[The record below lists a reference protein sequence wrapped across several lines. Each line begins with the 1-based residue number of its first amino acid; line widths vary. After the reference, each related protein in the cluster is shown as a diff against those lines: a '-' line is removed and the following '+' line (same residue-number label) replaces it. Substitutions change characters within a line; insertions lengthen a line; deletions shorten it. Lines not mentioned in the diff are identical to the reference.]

1 MIASDL
7 IIKKRGTASKAGAEL
22 SRDELKFLVDGYVRG
37 EIPDYQMSSFLM
49 AVYFSGMTF
58 GETGILTECMLHSG
72 DVIDLH
78 KKIPGEIFVDKHSTG
93 GVGDKISIPLA
104 AVASS
109 LGVKIP
115 MMSGRGLGH
124 TGGTLDKLEA
134 IDGYRTN
141 LSSAEFSEII
151 SACGFAMM
159 GQTDRIVPADKKMY
173 ALRDVTGTVESIP
186 LITASILSK
195 KVAEG
200 SDALVFDVKCGNGA
214 FMKNLSDAETLAE
227 FLVGTAKSMGKNSSA
242 LITSMDSPLGFKT
255 GNFLE
260 VEESLECLQGNGPDD
275 VNELTV
281 QLAARMALFAK
292 KVSSVE
298 EGIQKSMEAISS
310 GKALEKFLQNVELQG
325 GDAKKLLSQQG
336 KRRSP
341 FKDEIFAAR
350 DGFLFVDAYQTGLS
364 CISLG
369 VGRKK
374 SGDKVSADSGIV
386 FKKRSG
392 DFVKKGESIL
402 EVYGK
407 DENSLSEG
415 KDELLKAIFIDEKN
429 KEKNEKSAQKK
440 IILKEIK

>member
-1 MIASDL
+1 
-7 IIKKRGTASKAGAEL
+7 
-22 SRDELKFLVDGYVRG
+22 
-37 EIPDYQMSSFLM
+37 
-49 AVYFSGMTF
+49 
-58 GETGILTECMLHSG
+58 
-72 DVIDLH
+72 
-78 KKIPGEIFVDKHSTG
+78 
-93 GVGDKISIPLA
+93 
-104 AVASS
+104 
-109 LGVKIP
+109 
-115 MMSGRGLGH
+115 
-124 TGGTLDKLEA
+124 
-134 IDGYRTN
+134 
-141 LSSAEFSEII
+141 
-151 SACGFAMM
+151 
-159 GQTDRIVPADKKMY
+159 
-173 ALRDVTGTVESIP
+173 
-186 LITASILSK
+186 
-195 KVAEG
+195 
-200 SDALVFDVKCGNGA
+200 
-214 FMKNLSDAETLAE
+214 
-227 FLVGTAKSMGKNSSA
+227 
-242 LITSMDSPLGFKT
+242 
-255 GNFLE
+255 
-260 VEESLECLQGNGPDD
+260 
-275 VNELTV
+275 
-281 QLAARMALFAK
+281 MALFAK

-415 KDELLKAIFIDEKN
+415 KAELLKAIFID
-429 KEKNEKSAQKK
+429 EKNEKSAQKK